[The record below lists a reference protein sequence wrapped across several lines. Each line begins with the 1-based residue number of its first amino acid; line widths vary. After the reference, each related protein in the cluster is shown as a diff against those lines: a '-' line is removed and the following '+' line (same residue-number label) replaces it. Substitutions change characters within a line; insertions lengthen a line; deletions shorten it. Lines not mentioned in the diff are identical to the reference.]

1 MRLESR
7 STARATVAITLLG
20 LVSLGS
26 GGACAQA
33 RLDARYVISFARI
46 TVGEGTWKINVTDS
60 EYAMAV
66 TGEAS
71 GIIRVVASG
80 KGFVTARGLV
90 RGGRLLPTGFASSIT
105 SDDGRSDVRMIL
117 EDENVKELTARLPP
131 EEEKGRVPVGET
143 DRHGIVDPLSGLVI
157 AAAGRN
163 EVVSAEAC
171 RRSLPIFDGL
181 RRYDLRLSFKR
192 LDAAKAEKGYQGPV
206 VVCAIAFQAISGHRA
221 DSPLVKYLAGGRD
234 MELWL
239 APIAGTRLL
248 APFRLSIAGML
259 GDMIIRADRFETGY
273 GPDPITNAQ

>member
-1 MRLESR
+1 MRLER
-7 STARATVAITLLG
+7 RATTRATIALALLG
-20 LVSLGS
+20 LASLGS
-26 GGACAQA
+26 DGACAQA
-33 RLDARYVISFARI
+33 RLAARYVISFARI

-66 TGEAS
+66 AGEAS

-90 RGGRLLPTGFASSIT
+90 RNGRLLPVSFASSTT
-105 SDDGRSDVRMIL
+105 SDDGRADVRMIL
-117 EDENVKELTARLPP
+117 EGANVKELAARLPP
-131 EEEKGRVPVGET
+131 EEEKDRVPVGEM
-143 DRHGIVDPLSGLVI
+143 DRRGIVDPLSGLVI
-157 AAAGRN
+157 AVAGTSD
-163 EVVSAEAC
+163 VVSAEAC
-171 RRSLPIFDGL
+171 RRSLPIFDGR

-192 LDAAKAEKGYQGPV
+192 LDAVKAEKGYQGPV

-259 GDMIIRADRFETGY
+259 GNMIIRADRFETGPGA
-273 GPDPITNAQ
+273 GPTAAQ